1 MWSDFQNQN
10 FVEEPDPEPNSGF
23 HLYAEREPRQF

>member
-1 MWSDFQNQN
+1 MWSDFQN